1 MTKFRDFGSGPDLS
15 NVEPVTFAIHGET
28 FECKK
33 AVPGKLLLNLVA
45 KARSVDPAEAA
56 GTIDEFFSKVLESD
70 SYERFNNLLEDPER
84 IVTVEQLGDITGWV
98 VEQFSERPEEQP
110 EA

>member
-15 NVEPVTFAIHGET
+15 NVEPISFALYEET
-28 FECKK
+28 FECVK
-33 AVPGKLLLNLVA
+33 AVQGKTLLELVS
-45 KARSVDPAEAA
+45 KSKSEDPAEAA
-56 GTIDEFFSKVLESD
+56 ATIGNFFSQVLTDES
-70 SYERFNNLLEDPER
+70 YARFDALMSDKDK
-84 IVTVEQLGDITGWV
+84 IVTVDVLGEISGWL

>member
-1 MTKFRDFGSGPDLS
+1 MTKFKDFGSGPDLT
-15 NVEPVTFAIHGET
+15 NVEPITFAIHGET

-33 AVPGKLLLNLVA
+33 AVPGKLLLDLVA
-45 KARSVDPAEAA
+45 KSKSADPAEAA
-56 GTIDEFFSKVLESD
+56 GTIDQFFSKVLVTE
-70 SYERFNNLLEDPER
+70 SYERFNALLEDADR

-98 VEQFSERPEEQP
+98 VEQFSDRPEEQP

>member
-1 MTKFRDFGSGPDLS
+1 MTKFKDFGSGPDLT
-15 NVEPVTFAIHGET
+15 NVEPITFAIHGEN

-33 AVPGKLLLNLVA
+33 AVPGKLLLDLVA
-45 KARSVDPAEAA
+45 KSKSADPAEAA
-56 GTIDEFFSKVLESD
+56 GTIDQFFSKVLVAE
-70 SYERFNNLLEDPER
+70 SYERFNALLDDADR

-98 VEQFSERPEEQP
+98 VEQFSDRPEEQP